1 MRHGNK
7 REWCQV
13 YGMMVRS
20 DTQKPIINLYM
31 LPNATTKLN
40 SKPPV
45 ESRERVEAVCD
56 LSVLKRKAPD
66 GTCTRVLTDG
76 AQLYPKLC
84 RDLSLKHHACNHSK
98 GVFCVR
104 QTVRERGTTRRL
116 MIHTGSLDGFWKH
129 LKAYIPESI
138 SSKRRK
144 LLEDYMRSFQ
154 WRWEN
159 EQARANLMRITGH
172 ALRF

>member
-66 GTCTRVLTDG
+66 GTCI
-76 AQLYPKLC
+76 
-84 RDLSLKHHACNHSK
+84 
-98 GVFCVR
+98 VF
-104 QTVRERGTTRRL
+104 
-116 MIHTGSLDGFWKH
+116 
-129 LKAYIPESI
+129 
-138 SSKRRK
+138 
-144 LLEDYMRSFQ
+144 
-154 WRWEN
+154 
-159 EQARANLMRITGH
+159 
-172 ALRF
+172 